1 MGLPIPAALF
11 PKKLIAVLCIA
22 VVLILVLSALNLFNS
37 SNRGIPSST
46 VADIKQA
53 AQQFDQAAK
62 VIQESTK
69 VMGDLNR
76 TLTVQLAARQIQDDS
91 GYDEALK
98 RWGVPTGDAAALIR
112 DLGLYEKSDYFGSG
126 SLSPGKGGAN
136 TDTSGKD
143 ANTVGKDATHRSD
156 PGTTRPP
163 SGNASE
169 QVKQSYNLPDAE
181 RLHRQ
186 TALRPGEGELLHSD
200 PGYSYQYN
208 PGARQEGRYAVRGQ
222 EDYRPAYQHGQYAHR
237 QPVPS

>member
-1 MGLPIPAALF
+1 MGLPITAALF
-11 PKKLIAVLCIA
+11 PKKLTVALCIA
-22 VVLILVLSALNLFNS
+22 VALILVLSALNLFNS
-37 SNRGIPSST
+37 GSRGIPSST

-98 RWGVPTGDAAALIR
+98 RWGVPTGDASAIIR

-126 SLSPGKGGAN
+126 SLPTSKGGASS
-136 TDTSGKD
+136 DTGGKD
-143 ANTVGKDATHRSD
+143 ANSVGKNATDGGD
-156 PGTTRPP
+156 PGITRPP
-163 SGNASE
+163 SGNATE

-186 TALRPGEGELLHSD
+186 TTFHPGKGELLYRDTGYSDQHD
-200 PGYSYQYN
+200 PGT
-208 PGARQEGRYAVRGQ
+208 RQQGRYAVRGQ
-222 EDYRPAYQHGQYAHR
+222 ENYRPAYQHGQYAYR